1 MQARYILPVIAAAFF
16 VFAALRVMRAG
27 GRIDPASRTWLLI
40 AVIFG
45 AVSLWLWL
53 SRPR

>member
-1 MQARYILPVIAAAFF
+1 MQARHIFPVLAAAFL
-16 VFAALRVMRAG
+16 VFGGLRVVRAG

-45 AVSLWLWL
+45 AVSLWLWF